1 MTVVTKPQD
10 CLRQMA
16 DILDRIDAE
25 EAEHGVTELSMRLK
39 MNYAQTA
46 DLCTKLIRER

>member
-1 MTVVTKPQD
+1 MMDKPSD

-16 DILDRIDAE
+16 DILDRIDE
-25 EAEHGVTELSMRLK
+25 EEKAKGCTELSMRLK

-46 DLCTKLIRER
+46 DHFTNLMRKR